1 MVATVSLSLI
11 VPWFWQPVSAA
22 QWGLLL
28 LMVMTGAVNQTCL
41 VYGFAYA
48 EASVLAP
55 FTYLEIV
62 AAVVVGLIVFGTL
75 PTWLSWIGICLV
87 IASGLLVAFSLR
99 DPPGPT
105 GKTRVA

>member
-1 MVATVSLSLI
+1 M
-11 VPWFWQPVSAA
+11 
-22 QWGLLL
+22 L

-105 GKTRVA
+105 GKIRVA